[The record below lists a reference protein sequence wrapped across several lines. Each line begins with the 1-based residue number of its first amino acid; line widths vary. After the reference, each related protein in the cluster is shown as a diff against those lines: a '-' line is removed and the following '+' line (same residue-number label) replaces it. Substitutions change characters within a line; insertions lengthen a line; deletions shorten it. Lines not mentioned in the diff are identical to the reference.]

1 MTKEDQ
7 IQLVE
12 DPGPI
17 TPVDFEKLF
26 HEKSYQ
32 IRIDSARHLLQLP
45 DEPFCVIKDPE
56 RFALRYKN
64 FSTAYLVESKEGLFV
79 PLSFPANQWSPL
91 SIYNKWL
98 AGNET

>member
-17 TPVDFEKLF
+17 TPIDFEKLF

-45 DEPFCVIKDPE
+45 DEPFCVVTEPE
-56 RFALRYKN
+56 R
-64 FSTAYLVESKEGLFV
+64 
-79 PLSFPANQWSPL
+79 
-91 SIYNKWL
+91 
-98 AGNET
+98 